1 MIEKSDVN
9 FIAPEFLVVVRG
21 CGLPT
26 RPQKVPRA
34 VPVAVGAVKSMYM
47 GHDWVVGVQKIANH

>member
-9 FIAPEFLVVVRG
+9 FMAPEFLVVIRG
-21 CGLPT
+21 CEFPT

-34 VPVAVGAVKSMYM
+34 VPVAVGAVKSMYK
-47 GHDWVVGVQKIANH
+47 GDDRVVGVQKIDNH